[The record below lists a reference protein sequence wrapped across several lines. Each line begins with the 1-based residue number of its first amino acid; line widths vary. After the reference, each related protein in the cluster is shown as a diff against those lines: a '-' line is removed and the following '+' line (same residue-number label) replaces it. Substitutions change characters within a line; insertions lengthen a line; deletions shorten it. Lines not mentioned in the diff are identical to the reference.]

1 MFHVYCVVNEWRYT
15 CQRDLLC
22 SNRLASSKMI
32 VWSVKRQWI
41 NTIVSSERRGKKSA
55 ITFRFIRHSLL
66 CRRCM
71 TCCVIASF
79 RNSMS
84 PLVFVDL
91 HERRAPSQRNEIKRD
106 ERTVSKSCRYC
117 RSCLVKIFVRT
128 CVFSFSSFHVR
139 CRKIFKKTE
148 EKFITNT
155 QKTNKKLVVNTFFF
169 LLFSSLFT
177 RKLY

>member
-1 MFHVYCVVNEWRYT
+1 
-15 CQRDLLC
+15 
-22 SNRLASSKMI
+22 
-32 VWSVKRQWI
+32 
-41 NTIVSSERRGKKSA
+41 
-55 ITFRFIRHSLL
+55 
-66 CRRCM
+66 M

-139 CRKIFKKTE
+139 CRKIKKRRRNSSPTH
-148 EKFITNT
+148 
-155 QKTNKKLVVNTFFF
+155 KKRIKSWLSTPFF

-177 RKLY
+177 GKLY